1 MAIPLNVLAF
11 AEQNKMK
18 DMIDA
23 FRDMYNEYQSV
34 EYGKKV
40 TFDTSKSFEEKNEK
54 LHNSML
60 DKIKEMSGV
69 TYTGFS
75 DVKLATNPL
84 FTWATFAVIG
94 ALIDSILPDTVIS
107 DFGRF
112 ADVRVGGFGDSFK
125 FDIKPSD
132 LFIVTKSGRGK
143 RNSFAQRQYN
153 GSVTLIPE
161 NHTVTV
167 GEDVYRILA
176 NKGNLAEYATKIVKS
191 FETEMAYDIYF
202 AINSTYDNLPTQ
214 FKEASF
220 DDTTFVKLA
229 QKIAAFNGGAKP
241 IAFGTKVALSSVVP
255 NNVIYNDRLGED
267 YYRTGYLGNYRGV
280 DLFEMGQKADWTS
293 STYALKLDDT
303 RIYLVSTSHDKLVK
317 VAIEG
322 ETLNFGDSA
331 IDANANLTQTNTLH
345 KAYACDLI
353 SNAYFGIVD
362 LA

>member
-1 MAIPLNVLAF
+1 MGIPLNVLAF

-60 DKIKEMSGV
+60 EKIKEISGV
-69 TYTGFS
+69 NYTGFS
-75 DVKLATNPL
+75 DIKLATNPL
-84 FTWATFAVIG
+84 FSWATFAVVG

-112 ADVRVGGFGDSFK
+112 AEVRVGGFGDSFK
-125 FDIKPSD
+125 WDIKPSD
-132 LFIVTKSGRGK
+132 LFVVTKSGRGK

-153 GSVTLIPE
+153 GTVTLIPE

-176 NKGNLAEYATKIVKS
+176 GKANLAEYAAKIVKS
-191 FETEMAYDIYF
+191 FETDMAYEVYS
-202 AINSTYDNLPTQ
+202 AINNTYDNLPTQ

-220 DDTTFVKLA
+220 DETKFVQLA
-229 QKIAAFNGGAKP
+229 QRIAAFNGGAKP
-241 IAFGTKVALSSVVP
+241 IAFGTKVALSSIVP
-255 NNVIYNDRLGED
+255 SNIIYNDRLGEE

-280 DLFEMGQKADWTS
+280 DLIEMSQKADWTS

-303 RIYLVSTSHDKLVK
+303 RVYLLSSSQEKLVK

-322 ETLNFGDSA
+322 ETLNFGDTS
-331 IDANANLTQTNTLH
+331 ISSNANLTQANTLH
-345 KAYACDLI
+345 KAYVTSLI
-353 SNAYFGIVD
+353 SNSYFGILD
-362 LA
+362 LS